1 MASNARIRS
10 YVTTITQAVPAD
22 LGLDGSKV
30 VIHADQ
36 DVRVAY
42 DENNLADTGLYFII
56 PAGTI
61 LVFDQP
67 TPFDSLIYF
76 RGDTATATV
85 RTWVMGAHYG

>member
-1 MASNARIRS
+1 MASNGRINS
-10 YVTTITQAVPAD
+10 YSVSTTASIPAD
-22 LGLDGSKV
+22 LGLTGSKV
-30 VIHADQ
+30 IIHTDQ

-42 DENNLADTGLYFII
+42 DDNNLSDTGLYFII

-76 RGDTATATV
+76 RADSATARV
-85 RTWVMGAHYG
+85 RTWVMGADY

>member
-1 MASNARIRS
+1 MPSNGRIRS
-10 YVTTITQAVPAD
+10 STITTTDSTPFD
-22 LGLDGSKV
+22 LGLQGSKV
-30 VIHADQ
+30 VIHTDQ

-42 DENNLADTGLYFII
+42 DQNGLDNTGLYFII

-76 RGDTATATV
+76 RGDSATAVV
-85 RTWVMGAHYG
+85 RTWVMGADY